1 MSFGDTA
8 DLATARTVM
17 NHMLE
22 LGITEVDTA
31 NTYCE
36 GVLKPLLKGR
46 RDCVRLASKVG
57 MPHADAQGQPPLSA
71 RALRAA
77 VDGTLQRIGTDFLD
91 MLYLHKPDRETPIAE
106 TLSTIAELRVEGK
119 IKDLGVSNF
128 SSWQTLVAM
137 NTAAEIGT
145 PGPVVAQQL
154 YNLVARRIEDEF
166 LEFAR
171 MHHLLVMVFNP
182 LAGGLLVAPPPADVA
197 AAPARFS
204 TSWLAAAYRERYW
217 TPEILNAVRELARVA
232 DDAGIGMPELSLR
245 WLVSKE
251 AVGAILLGGDR
262 LEHFQSNIE
271 AIGRGPLPVDV
282 LQACDRAT
290 RPLAGQM
297 PAYNR

>member
-17 NHMLE
+17 DHMLE

-36 GVLKPLLKGR
+36 GVLEPLLKGR
-46 RDCVRLASKVG
+46 RDRVRLASKVG
-57 MPHADAQGQPPLSA
+57 MPHADARGQPPLSA

-77 VDGTLQRIGTDFLD
+77 VDGTLLRIGTDYLD
-91 MLYLHKPDRETPIAE
+91 MLYLHKPDRETPITE
-106 TLSTIAELRVEGK
+106 TLAAIAELRAEGK

-128 SSWQTLVAM
+128 SSWQTLDAM

-145 PGPVVAQQL
+145 PGPIVAQQL

-171 MHHLLVMVFNP
+171 MHDLLVMVFNP
-182 LAGGLLVAPPPADVA
+182 LAGGLLVAPPADAA

-204 TSWLAAAYRERYW
+204 TSWLAPAYRERYW
-217 TPEILNAVRELARVA
+217 TPEILNTVRELARVA
-232 DDAGIGMPELSLR
+232 TEAGISMPELSLR
-245 WLVSKE
+245 WLVSKD

-271 AIGRGPLPVDV
+271 AVRRGPLPADV
-282 LQACDRAT
+282 LEACDRAT
-290 RPLAGQM
+290 RLLAGQM